1 MSQADTQQIAITG
14 HPISNAAC
22 KFAVEQPVYENA
34 SYYFG
39 NAQVA
44 KGSPL
49 AERLFA
55 IDGVVNLL
63 ISHNEITVTKSSA
76 VEWPVIGKEI
86 GTAIRE
92 HIASGDVA
100 VSSDLEGS
108 LPPVDDL
115 RERVEA
121 VLKTEINPAVAS
133 HGGVVDLINVEGN
146 RVFLRMGGGCQGCG
160 QAAATLKFGVEQAI
174 RAAVPEVGDI
184 IDATDHAAGANPYYA
199 N

>member
-1 MSQADTQQIAITG
+1 MSQSETQQIAITG

-39 NAQVA
+39 NAQTA
-44 KGSPL
+44 NGSPL

-55 IDGVVNLL
+55 IDGVLNVLV
-63 ISHNEITVTKSSA
+63 SHNEITVTKSST

-92 HIASGDVA
+92 HIASGDAA
-100 VSSDLEGS
+100 VNSELEGS
-108 LPPVDDL
+108 LPAADDL
-115 RERVEA
+115 RQRVDT
-121 VLKTEINPAVAS
+121 VLRNEINPAVAS

-160 QAAATLKFGVEQAI
+160 QASATLKFGVEQAI

-184 IDATDHAAGANPYYA
+184 IDVTDHAAGANPYYA
-199 N
+199 K

>member
-76 VEWPVIGKEI
+76 VEWPVIGKQI

>member
-1 MSQADTQQIAITG
+1 MSQTDTQQIAITG

-22 KFAVEQPVYENA
+22 KFSVEQPIYENA

-55 IDGVVNLL
+55 IEGVVNLL
-63 ISHNEITVTKSSA
+63 VSHNEVTVTKSGA

-92 HIASGDVA
+92 HIASGDAA
-100 VSSDLEGS
+100 VDAALEGS

-121 VLKTEINPAVAS
+121 VLRNEINPAVAS

-146 RVFLRMGGGCQGCG
+146 RVFLKMGGGCQGCG

-174 RAAVPEVGDI
+174 RASVPEVGDI
-184 IDATDHAAGANPYYA
+184 LDVTDHASGTNPYYA
-199 N
+199 S